1 MLYRQRHVKVMLTFS
16 AARGQGGC
24 KAFSC
29 KVPDCWRGWGA
40 QQDYGM
46 LIRAINFGYWRP
58 GRSAINGVKL
68 RVQPRA
74 AR

>member
-46 LIRAINFGYWRP
+46 L
-58 GRSAINGVKL
+58 
-68 RVQPRA
+68 
-74 AR
+74 